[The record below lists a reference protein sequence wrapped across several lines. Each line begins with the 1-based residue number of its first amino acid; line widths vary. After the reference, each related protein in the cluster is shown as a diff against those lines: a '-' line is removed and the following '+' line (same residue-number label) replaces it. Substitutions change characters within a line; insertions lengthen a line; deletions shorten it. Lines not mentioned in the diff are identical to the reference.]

1 MCLAQNVTLL
11 LDLFKKEEIV
21 YLKYIE
27 VGIIAFVVSYI
38 LTPYL
43 ARVGKKQNMVDLPD
57 HRKVHEEAIPNLG
70 GIVIFFGFLLSL
82 LFIVQI
88 EGQVKTLM
96 VGGVIILLLGI
107 VDDIADLSP
116 KHKFIIQ
123 MIPALIVII
132 YNSDL
137 INSFIVNQ
145 LKSLDL
151 LGYLLYP
158 VLIFWIVGVTNS
170 INLIDGLDGLACGV
184 SIITLIT
191 FFILGW
197 KQNFETLN
205 LISIALAGSMLAFL
219 KFNFHPSKIF
229 LGDSGSTF
237 TGFILACVGA
247 LWVLKS
253 GNVFFIFIPII
264 ILALPIFDTLFAI
277 LRRYRGHYPIFQ
289 ADKGHLHHRLLAR
302 GISHKNAVLLLWGV
316 SVACSIIALIL
327 TWKLKM

>member
-1 MCLAQNVTLL
+1 
-11 LDLFKKEEIV
+11 
-21 YLKYIE
+21 LKYIE
-27 VGIIAFVVSYI
+27 IGIIAFVVSYI

-43 ARVGKKQNMVDLPD
+43 ARVGKKQNMVDLPGQ
-57 HRKVHEEAIPNLG
+57 RKVHEEAIPNLG

-88 EGQVKTLM
+88 EGQVKTLL
-96 VGGVIILLLGI
+96 VAGVMILLLGI

-123 MIPALIVII
+123 MIPALIVLI

-145 LKSLDL
+145 LKSFDL

-191 FFILGW
+191 FFILGL
-197 KQNFETLN
+197 KQNFEILN
-205 LISIALAGSMLAFL
+205 FISVALAGSMLAFL
-219 KFNFHPSKIF
+219 KFNFYPAKIF

-237 TGFILACVGA
+237 AGFMLASIGA

-253 GNVFFIFIPII
+253 ENVFFIFIPII

-277 LRRYRGHYPIFQ
+277 LRRYRGHHPIFQ
-289 ADKGHLHHRLLAR
+289 ADKGHLHHHLLAR
-302 GISHKNAVLLLWGV
+302 GIAHRNVVLLLWGI
-316 SVACSIIALIL
+316 SSACSIIALIL
-327 TWKLKM
+327 V

>member
-1 MCLAQNVTLL
+1 M
-11 LDLFKKEEIV
+11 
-21 YLKYIE
+21 KYIE
-27 VGIIAFVVSYI
+27 VGIIAFAVSYI

-43 ARVGKKQNMVDLPD
+43 AQVGKKQNMVDLPNY
-57 HRKVHEEAIPNLG
+57 RKIHETAIPNLG

-88 EGQVKTLM
+88 EGQIKILLAA
-96 VGGVIILLLGI
+96 GVIILLLGI

-123 MIPALIVII
+123 MVPALMVII
-132 YNSDL
+132 SNSDS
-137 INSFIVNQ
+137 INIFINNQ
-145 LKSLDL
+145 LKSFDL

-158 VLIFWIVGVTNS
+158 ILILWIVGVTNS

-191 FFILGW
+191 FFVLGL

-219 KFNFHPSKIF
+219 RFNFYPAKIF

-237 TGFILACVGA
+237 SGFMLASLGA

-253 GNVFFIFIPII
+253 ENAFFVFIPLIV
-264 ILALPIFDTLFAI
+264 LALPIFDTLFAI
-277 LRRYRGHYPIFQ
+277 YRRYRSHQPIFQ
-289 ADKGHLHHRLLAR
+289 ADKKHLHHRLLSR
-302 GISHKNAVLLLWGV
+302 GISHKNVVLILWGV
-316 SVACSIIALIL
+316 AALCSIIALIL
-327 TWKLKM
+327 AF